1 MIIDLPHRII
11 VINKNTTINCHS
23 KKQSTGNA
31 EYWINSRTS
40 KQTKKIMQKL
50 RKFKQSMDFLKIIMY
65 NTGSINNTNGR
76 Y

>member
-1 MIIDLPHRII
+1 MQNTGLILEQA
-11 VINKNTTINCHS
+11 NK
-23 KKQSTGNA
+23 Q
-31 EYWINSRTS
+31 
-40 KQTKKIMQKL
+40 KKIKQKL